1 MLHSNEGSSWYSKRS
16 FPAMDKEALLH
27 LMTLFIALVHRGQAV
42 PSGSLPWYVPGEG
55 TETASQTC
63 CMTEQALL

>member
-1 MLHSNEGSSWYSKRS
+1 
-16 FPAMDKEALLH
+16 MDKEALLH